1 MFHALLS
8 SKKLLLDQL
17 SEQIPVLE
25 PVSQVSDHT
34 VLRIGD
40 AKMARGV
47 TIQHLKWRTTQGRV
61 EGSVVL
67 IFCQRKPLTPLFGA
81 GVHRTPEKCL

>member
-17 SEQIPVLE
+17 SEQILVLE
-25 PVSQVSDHT
+25 PVSQVSNHT
-34 VLRIGD
+34 ILRVGD
-40 AKMARGV
+40 AKVARGV
-47 TIQHLKWRTTQGRV
+47 TIKYFKWRTTQGRMKGCIV
-61 EGSVVL
+61 P